1 MQLKPRDLPG
11 KGRRPSFW
19 RCFHHHGL
27 ILAVGDAIPLIG
39 AAQHLDGGFLFADE
53 LTDHQRQEILAL
65 ERVLFQ
71 ILVQPAGKTSVA
83 SFTKLS
89 PKPQRF
95 MLTGVS
101 PGRSVQLLPPSS
113 V

>member
-1 MQLKPRDLPG
+1 MSSLTTS
-11 KGRRPSFW
+11 GRKYS
-19 RCFHHHGL
+19 
-27 ILAVGDAIPLIG
+27 
-39 AAQHLDGGFLFADE
+39 HLSGFFSRFSSS
-53 LTDHQRQEILAL
+53 QRAK
-65 ERVLFQ
+65 RR
-71 ILVQPAGKTSVA
+71 SA

-101 PGRSVQLLPPSS
+101 PGRSVQLSPPSS